1 MEYLLRI
8 CQDSKRILKIFFRTE
23 KYKLQALKTKKKA
36 YKALGIVQ
44 LKTTK
49 SHYSFLQVA

>member
-1 MEYLLRI
+1 M
-8 CQDSKRILKIFFRTE
+8 FFRTE